1 MQFNRILLVSDAQ
14 GLPAL
19 LDVLDPKKIVG
30 VIIASIRDKLNPTLE
45 KKINNLGIPIHVQ
58 PRIQSPEY
66 PIFYES
72 LRALKPDCLICHSYS
87 MLIREDI
94 LKLVQLNAF
103 NIHASYLPYN
113 RGPNP
118 IQWAIIHGDTYTG
131 VTLHRMDVN
140 FDTGNIIA
148 QHKEPIYF
156 DDTWVSL
163 NKRLSSLTSK
173 LIQNT
178 LPNLLRGQFSDTPQ
192 PKTSMRKNTRLTS
205 TSPQIHFE
213 TMTDLEIYN
222 LIRAQV
228 APLKGAYV
236 IDADGTHHYDSFIP
250 LDRIEA
256 LRKKHINT
264 CYATVD
270 TIR

>member
-1 MQFNRILLVSDAQ
+1 MFNRVFLVGDAL
-14 GLPAL
+14 GIPAL
-19 LDVLDPKKIVG
+19 LKSIDADKIAG
-30 VIIASIRDKLNPTLE
+30 VIIASIRDDLDSTLKKKLHARN
-45 KKINNLGIPIHVQ
+45 IPIFIQ
-58 PRIQSPEY
+58 PRVQSPQY
-66 PIFYES
+66 SIFYES

-94 LKLVQLNAF
+94 LKLVQFNAF
-103 NIHASYLPYN
+103 NLHAAYLPHN

-131 VTLHRMDVN
+131 VTLHRMDAT
-140 FDTGNIIA
+140 FDTGDIIT
-148 QHKEPIYF
+148 QYKEPIYF

-163 NKRLSSLTSK
+163 NKRLATLTSK
-173 LIQNT
+173 LIQNI
-178 LPNLLRGQFSDTPQ
+178 LPNLLLGQFLDTPQ
-192 PKTSMRKNTRLTS
+192 PKTSTHKNTRLTS
-205 TSPQIHFE
+205 TSPCIQFE
-213 TMTDLEIYN
+213 TMTNIEIYN

-250 LDRIEA
+250 IDRIQY

-264 CYATVD
+264 CCATVD
-270 TIR
+270 TTR